1 MLMSRRII
9 PTIGECLGTVM
20 MPLCVS
26 FSFQIKRQVLVK
38 FDKFDL
44 CVIVGPFDFNQF
56 MLDLG
61 LCQSFKGCAL
71 LP

>member
-44 CVIVGPFDFNQF
+44 CVILGPFDFNQ
-56 MLDLG
+56 LTCVSSWTHLILIS
-61 LCQSFKGCAL
+61 LC
-71 LP
+71 